1 MSLEFER
8 RLAGDQKRIEEA
20 LGAIFREDDRYA
32 DLQEAMEYS
41 LMAGGKRV
49 RPVLTLECCRL
60 CGGDPERALPFACGV
75 EMVHTY
81 SLIHDDL
88 PCMDDDDLRRG
99 RPTNHRVY
107 GEATAVLAGDGLL
120 TAAFQMLTARRDLLS
135 PEQMAEGVD
144 CLSRA
149 AGPSGMVGG
158 QVLDMAGEGR
168 SLSLSE
174 LELLQ
179 SLKTGA
185 LISAAAE
192 LGCEAV
198 WIMDDDT
205 LPEPDALAALLAADA
220 AHGDGY
226 GWLSSRALA
235 PDGTDQPMNLQRK
248 TMYRDIDGFD
258 AAEVPAVMASFVSLF
273 LRTEAVRQFGLPIAE
288 FFIWSDDWEYTRRI
302 SRAKPC
308 YVIPASRVVHAMQNP
323 GVVNIARDVPAR
335 WARYRYFYRNDVVLY
350 RREGLSGWLWLLA
363 KDSWHTVQVLR
374 DRQGCRAERIKIIW
388 KGFAAGVRFRPQIPY
403 LP

>member
-1 MSLEFER
+1 MLDAR
-8 RLAGDQKRIEEA
+8 NVTAIVVTYNRLPLLKQCLAA
-20 LGAIFREDDRYA
+20 LRAQTVQGFTVLLVDNASTDGTA
-32 DLQEAMEYS
+32 DYIKTLAMPGLVCRNPGEN
-41 LMAGGKRV
+41 LGGAGG
-49 RPVLTLECCRL
+49 
-60 CGGDPERALPFACGV
+60 FA
-75 EMVHTY
+75 
-81 SLIHDDL
+81 
-88 PCMDDDDLRRG
+88 
-99 RPTNHRVY
+99 Y
-107 GEATAVLAGDGLL
+107 GI
-120 TAAFQMLTARRDLLS
+120 
-135 PEQMAEGVD
+135 
-144 CLSRA
+144 RA
-149 AGPSGMVGG
+149 AV
-158 QVLDMAGEGR
+158 E
-168 SLSLSE
+168 
-174 LELLQ
+174 
-179 SLKTGA
+179 
-185 LISAAAE
+185 
-192 LGCEAV
+192 
-198 WIMDDDT
+198 
-205 LPEPDALAALLAADA
+205 LAALLAADA

-235 PDGTDQPMNLQRK
+235 PDGTDQTMNLQRK